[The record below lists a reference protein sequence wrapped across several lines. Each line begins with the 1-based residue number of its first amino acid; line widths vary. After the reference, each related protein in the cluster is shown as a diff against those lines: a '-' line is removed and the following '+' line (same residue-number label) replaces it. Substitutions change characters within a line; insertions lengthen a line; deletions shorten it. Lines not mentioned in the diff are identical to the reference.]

1 MNILSLLLIILGISV
16 QHIAKKTYSKLSAG
30 VFSFSAIS
38 ALTAATIFIVTAN
51 GELNFNTGIIIYSVL
66 FAATFSLGTV
76 CSFMAIRTG
85 PLSLTS
91 LITQCSLVIP
101 AIYGLI
107 FLNEPIKM
115 TMISGIILLLISI
128 FLLNMK
134 GKDENTNISFKWAVF
149 AFLSFLG
156 NGVCSVVQK
165 VQQIESGGLYKSE
178 LMIIAYAITAVLL
191 ICFAWFT
198 EKGYIVQNIKK
209 GFLYSLVCGLANGI
223 VNFFVLML
231 ATRMAASIMFPVV
244 SAGGI
249 VTTSLIAITVYREKL
264 SLNQKFALMLG
275 IAAILVLNF

>member
-16 QHIAKKTYSKLSAG
+16 QHIAKKAYGRVSSG

-38 ALTAATIFIVTAN
+38 ALTAATIFIATAN
-51 GELNFNTGIIIYSVL
+51 GLHFNTGTIIYSVL
-66 FAATFSLGTV
+66 FAVTFSLGTV

-85 PLSLTS
+85 PLSLSS
-91 LITQCSLVIP
+91 LIAQCSLVIP
-101 AIYGLI
+101 TIYGLL
-107 FLNEPIKM
+107 FLNEPIKT
-115 TMISGIILLLISI
+115 TMIAGIILLLISI

-134 GKDENTNISFKWAVF
+134 GNDENTKISFTWAVF
-149 AFLSFLG
+149 TFLSFLG

-165 VQQIESGGLYKSE
+165 VHQIESGGLYKSE

-191 ICFAWFT
+191 ICFAWFS
-198 EKGYIVQNIKK
+198 EKGDIVQNIKK

-231 ATRMAASIMFPVV
+231 ATRMAASVMFPVI

-249 VTTSLIAITVYREKL
+249 VTTSLIAVTVYREKL
-264 SLNQKFALMLG
+264 ALNQKLALILG
-275 IAAILVLNF
+275 IAAILVLNL

>member
-107 FLNEPIKM
+107 FLNEPREDEE
-115 TMISGIILLLISI
+115 II
-128 FLLNMK
+128 M
-134 GKDENTNISFKWAVF
+134 
-149 AFLSFLG
+149 
-156 NGVCSVVQK
+156 
-165 VQQIESGGLYKSE
+165 
-178 LMIIAYAITAVLL
+178 
-191 ICFAWFT
+191 
-198 EKGYIVQNIKK
+198 
-209 GFLYSLVCGLANGI
+209 
-223 VNFFVLML
+223 
-231 ATRMAASIMFPVV
+231 R
-244 SAGGI
+244 
-249 VTTSLIAITVYREKL
+249 
-264 SLNQKFALMLG
+264 
-275 IAAILVLNF
+275 